1 MIKDRRLRTMIT
13 SKSHYWFCS
22 FYLAGHIKCATP
34 DFHRALFALTENF
47 ALGHLVVP
55 AFRGSGKSTIFSLSY
70 PLWAILGIL
79 QYKFVVIVAKTQEQ
93 ARLYLKNIKDELEAN
108 DILKADMGPFRE
120 DNIWRDNAIVLTR
133 QDAMIMAVSSEQSIR
148 GIKHGNMRPQLIIC
162 DDLEDSHSVR
172 NRENRNKLDDWLKN
186 DLMPAGEVG
195 ARLVVTGAIL
205 HQDSLI
211 MRLKKEIEEGRL
223 TGIYKSYPILDEKGQ
238 SMWPGKYP
246 DRDAIEKLK
255 LEIGNEIAWAQE
267 YMLVPATRESA
278 IIKPE
283 WIKRYREIPDIRD
296 PKNEFRYAITGVDP
310 AISLATAA
318 DYTAMVS
325 AFVFGWAEKIR
336 IYILP
341 HPVNEKLEFPQA
353 MEKMKLI
360 ADSLIP
366 GKQTRVIIES
376 NGFQQSHV
384 DSLATFGYPVEG
396 IKNYGDGKEERLRI
410 VSHHIQR
417 GFVLFPEKGA
427 ELLLEQMMYFNSEN
441 HDDLADALAILVSKI
456 MSENKKKPATPEIWI
471 LEIPT

>member
-1 MIKDRRLRTMIT
+1 
-13 SKSHYWFCS
+13 
-22 FYLAGHIKCATP
+22 
-34 DFHRALFALTENF
+34 
-47 ALGHLVVP
+47 
-55 AFRGSGKSTIFSLSY
+55 
-70 PLWAILGIL
+70 
-79 QYKFVVIVAKTQEQ
+79 
-93 ARLYLKNIKDELEAN
+93 
-108 DILKADMGPFRE
+108 
-120 DNIWRDNAIVLTR
+120 
-133 QDAMIMAVSSEQSIR
+133 
-148 GIKHGNMRPQLIIC
+148 
-162 DDLEDSHSVR
+162 
-172 NRENRNKLDDWLKN
+172 
-186 DLMPAGEVG
+186 
-195 ARLVVTGAIL
+195 
-205 HQDSLI
+205 
-211 MRLKKEIEEGRL
+211 
-223 TGIYKSYPILDEKGQ
+223 
-238 SMWPGKYP
+238 
-246 DRDAIEKLK
+246 
-255 LEIGNEIAWAQE
+255 
-267 YMLVPATRESA
+267 
-278 IIKPE
+278 
-283 WIKRYREIPDIRD
+283 
-296 PKNEFRYAITGVDP
+296 
-310 AISLATAA
+310 
-318 DYTAMVS
+318 MVS